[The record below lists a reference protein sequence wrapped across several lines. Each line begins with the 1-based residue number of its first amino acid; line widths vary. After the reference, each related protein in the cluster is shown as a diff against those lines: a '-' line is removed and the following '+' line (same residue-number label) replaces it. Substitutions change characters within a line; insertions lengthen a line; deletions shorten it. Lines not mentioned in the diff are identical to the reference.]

1 MPDTIDDVDEHPIIF
16 NEWSIQRIL
25 AGEKTQTRR
34 IVKPQPAGEVDSI
47 RHVKGR
53 FWQANEMCS
62 EWEPTLWQEKCP
74 YGQPGDVLWV
84 REAFRMPVGCDDK
97 YTPKEYISSSGYTHG
112 VPGRFRYE
120 ADGKRAYEVAG
131 NRDACAVE
139 WGRKRPPIHMPRELC
154 RLRLRVED
162 VRVERACDIS
172 HNDAIQEGI
181 PDPLRFDKMP
191 KDINEIDLTG
201 DGSAQQLAFKA
212 LWEQLHSRGK
222 WGFWVWV
229 VEFTRINNA

>member
-1 MPDTIDDVDEHPIIF
+1 MSHKNPIIF
-16 NEWSIQRIL
+16 NDWSIQRIL

-62 EWEPTLWQEKCP
+62 EWEPILWQEKCP

-97 YTPKEYISSSGYTHG
+97 YTPKEYVSSSGYTHG

-162 VRVERACDIS
+162 VRVERV
-172 HNDAIQEGI
+172 QEIGFEESLAEGM
-181 PDPLRFDKMP
+181 PYPHDPGVMP
-191 KDINEIDLTG
+191 KGIGSVEL
-201 DGSAQQLAFKA
+201 DGQRRTIHELAFKA
-212 LWEQLHSRGK
+212 LWNDIHGEGAWESND
-222 WGFWVWV
+222 WVWV
-229 VEFTRINNA
+229 IKFSLYDE